1 MWLAAGVILGNG
13 IIGFKRFSNLIDVLC
28 NWGSWL
34 SVFCYNT
41 LIFICYITLLYILM
55 LMNKFT
61 TGFSGEKSAQDTGSF
76 ENGNSVQK
84 KRRTWFY
91 VYYKPHV

>member
-1 MWLAAGVILGNG
+1 MTKYEQNFENSKDAGRLQISKENYRNYVID
-13 IIGFKRFSNLIDVLC
+13 K
-28 NWGSWL
+28 
-34 SVFCYNT
+34 
-41 LIFICYITLLYILM
+41 LLYMLM

-61 TGFSGEKSAQDTGSF
+61 TGFSGEKSAQDTGSSK
-76 ENGNSVQK
+76 NGNSVQK

>member
-1 MWLAAGVILGNG
+1 M
-13 IIGFKRFSNLIDVLC
+13 
-28 NWGSWL
+28 
-34 SVFCYNT
+34 
-41 LIFICYITLLYILM
+41 LM